1 VESPIVF
8 VLFLG
13 LSISME
19 RPIDIVLFIIIFFP
33 PKKKIYAV
41 MRIVKLCGP
50 LYPTSRKMFSV
61 HSQHLN
67 FDLLWSHSTSCEKP
81 LLADLLENR

>member
-1 VESPIVF
+1 
-8 VLFLG
+8 
-13 LSISME
+13 ME
-19 RPIDIVLFIIIFFP
+19 RPIDIVLFIIIIIFFP

-41 MRIVKLCGP
+41 IRIEKLYGP

-67 FDLLWSHSTSCEKP
+67 FDLLRSYSTSCEKP